1 MFGSTVLKV
10 QHCKGNFK
18 QLMTCIYNQ
27 RAVQTKHRTVPQ
39 SNAAQSRIR
48 RMVALGFLT
57 GEDNSSFSTLIED
70 QHHQL
75 KNLGFSKDLFL
86 GLSEQPL
93 DEEIHDRESSVEED
107 CDNSQHTIK
116 SDEPEDSS
124 IESEDVIPA
133 TLCPSFLT
141 DISRVLDNVLL

>member
-1 MFGSTVLKV
+1 
-10 QHCKGNFK
+10 
-18 QLMTCIYNQ
+18 
-27 RAVQTKHRTVPQ
+27 
-39 SNAAQSRIR
+39 
-48 RMVALGFLT
+48 
-57 GEDNSSFSTLIED
+57 LIED